1 MEDAG
6 TVVVAEFIGTFAL
19 VFIGGGTAILG
30 ANGQLDPVGVALA
43 QGFVLFVMISVLGPI
58 SGGVFNPA
66 LAIAMWVTDRL
77 PAVRTG
83 VFILTQLVAAVVA
96 AWLLKY
102 VIPAGMY
109 AAGTGGAPLVMP
121 GYAIGKAIVIE
132 ALATFFLMLAVF
144 GTALDDRGPSSK
156 MAGSTVGL
164 TVAFDVLAFGPFT
177 GAAMNPARWF
187 GPALVSGTLDNWYV
201 WVVGP
206 AAGAIIA
213 AVLYLVVF
221 LRGAEPATP

>member
-6 TVVVAEFIGTFAL
+6 TAVVAEFIGTFAL
-19 VFIGGGTAILG
+19 VFIGGGATILG

-43 QGFVLFVMISVLGPI
+43 QGFVLFLMITVLGPI

-77 PAVRTG
+77 PAARTG
-83 VFILTQLVAAVVA
+83 VFILTQVVAAVVA
-96 AWLLKY
+96 ASLLKY

-109 AAGTGGAPLVMP
+109 AAGSGGTPLVMP
-121 GYAIGKAIVIE
+121 GYALGKAIVIE
-132 ALATFFLMLAVF
+132 AVA
-144 GTALDDRGPSSK
+144 
-156 MAGSTVGL
+156 
-164 TVAFDVLAFGPFT
+164 TVA
-177 GAAMNPARWF
+177 
-187 GPALVSGTLDNWYV
+187 GTFDNWYV

-206 AAGAIIA
+206 VAGAIIA